1 MVRLPRLQALRR
13 LSRAELLGHI
23 WGGLF
28 LFMIVVLTVLLVAK
42 GCLEG

>member
-1 MVRLPRLQALRR
+1 MFRLPRFGGVRR

-28 LFMIVVLTVLLVAK
+28 LLMVLVLTVVLVIK

>member
-1 MVRLPRLQALRR
+1 MLKLPQFHAFRR

-28 LFMIVVLTVLLVAK
+28 LLMVVVLTVLLVAK